1 MNDNCY
7 NCRDLQQQLNQ
18 LRAELESVKLEN
30 ISLVTSTIKLRDE
43 IQVLRKLMFPRQNS
57 EYRYFI
63 HPDAVSDYL
72 RVIRG
77 D

>member
-1 MNDNCY
+1 MSDDIVTRLRNIHTMG
-7 NCRDLQQQLNQ
+7 QLGVVHE
-18 LRAELESVKLEN
+18 AADEIE
-30 ISLVTSTIKLRDE
+30 KLRDE